1 MNEKMWVCYVIGHQ
15 NQRFTYCGMSN
26 NVTRRLRQHNGEIK
40 GGARYTSQ
48 VHKGVWTPMF
58 HVTGFQSRRQ
68 VAQFEWAMKK
78 RKSKRRVCAGREG
91 RVQQL
96 EYLLGLGR
104 LNAEYQFRGMLRVVC
119 FMKQS
124 EYMRLSGMRSLEV
137 FDQLR
142 KDQQVPFFFREY

>member
-1 MNEKMWVCYVIGHQ
+1 
-15 NQRFTYCGMSN
+15 
-26 NVTRRLRQHNGEIK
+26 
-40 GGARYTSQ
+40 
-48 VHKGVWTPMF
+48 MF

-104 LNAEYQFRGMLRVVC
+104 LNAEYQFGGMLKVVC

-124 EYMRLSGMRSLEV
+124 EYMRLSGMRSLEA

-142 KDQQVPFFFREY
+142 KEQEVPFFFREY